1 MIGTPIGLKTI
12 LLTRPPGENESLA
25 DLLRAAGLSPVVRP
39 LIELIAKPVDL
50 EMKRIALDLDR
61 YDKIIFVSKSGVL
74 FGLPIL
80 ENYWPQWPI
89 SLEWFSVGSG
99 TAEALKQYGVI
110 ASFPALAGSEGL
122 LALPGL
128 QEVAGKQ
135 VLIVRGAGGREL
147 LGQSLG
153 ASGASV
159 TYLEAY
165 RRVPLRHDFSDLV
178 AGSIVILTSAEIM
191 ENFASLVGDR
201 LHEYHAVVP
210 SSRLEEIAR
219 TRVFQGVTNAG
230 GASEEALYDAV
241 MKAVNTSG
249 KANE

>member
-1 MIGTPIGLKTI
+1 MHLKTI
-12 LLTRPPGENESLA
+12 LLTRPLGENEPLA
-25 DLLRAAGLSPVVRP
+25 VLLRADGLSPVVRP
-39 LIELIAKPVDL
+39 LIELIEKPVDP

-61 YDKIIFVSKSGVL
+61 YDKIIFVSKSGVR
-74 FGLPIL
+74 FGLPLL

-89 SLEWFSVGSG
+89 SLEWFSVGPG
-99 TAEALKQYGVI
+99 TAEALKQCGVV

-122 LALPGL
+122 LALSGL
-128 QEVAGKQ
+128 QDVADKQ

-159 TYLEAY
+159 TYLETY
-165 RRVPLRHDFSDLV
+165 RRLPLQHDFSDLV
-178 AGSIVILTSAEIM
+178 TGSIVILTSAEIM

-210 SSRLEEIAR
+210 SSRLEEIAQ
-219 TRVFQGVTNAG
+219 TLAFQGVTNAG
-230 GASEEALYDAV
+230 GASDEALYDAV

-249 KANE
+249 NANE